1 MLRKI
6 AVPIIACIVFL
17 LLWELLVWANGWP
30 NYVMASPSDLPA
42 HHEEQVPE
50 SDVGGWQIRR

>member
-6 AVPIIACIVFL
+6 AVPIVACIVFL
-17 LLWELLVWANGWP
+17 CLWEALVWVNGWP

-42 HHEEQVPE
+42 
-50 SDVGGWQIRR
+50 SY